1 MAISMWSALR
11 SDAAVYR
18 RLRYPRSHGIWT
30 AIALWL
36 RPGGLLV
43 LFAQRLGHTVR
54 MRRSA
59 GSRWTLSLLV
69 MRIVHQCATYACVI
83 FAKCDVLSSVDI
95 EPGVY
100 LADGG
105 HLIIG
110 ARRIGAGTVIHHRVT
125 IGMNLADQG
134 KPTLGANVWIGPD
147 TVIYGNITIGDGATI
162 LPGTVLTKSIPVGTV
177 VQGNPARVVRTGFDN
192 SALRSSAAWNIDA
205 ASLPSP
211 SPPPPSTQPVAA
223 QAKSA

>member
-1 MAISMWSALR
+1 
-11 SDAAVYR
+11 
-18 RLRYPRSHGIWT
+18 
-30 AIALWL
+30 LWL

-43 LFAQRLGHTVR
+43 LFAQRLGRLVR
-54 MRRSA
+54 TRRSA
-59 GSRWTLSLLV
+59 GSRWTPTLLA
-69 MRIVHQCATYACVI
+69 MRVVQQCAAFASVI
-83 FAKCDVLSSVDI
+83 FAKCDVLSSIEI

-110 ARRIGAGTVIHHRVT
+110 ARRIGSGSIIHHRVT
-125 IGMNLADQG
+125 IGMSLADQG

-162 LPGTVLTKSIPVGTV
+162 LPGTVLTKSIPGRTV

-192 SALRSSAAWNIDA
+192 AALRDCAAWNFDL
-205 ASLPSP
+205 ASLPAP
-211 SPPPPSTQPVAA
+211 SPLLPSVQPEAV

>member
-1 MAISMWSALR
+1 MWNALR

-30 AIALWL
+30 YFALWL

-43 LFAQRLGHTVR
+43 LFAQRLGYTVR

-59 GSRWTLSLLV
+59 GSRWTLPLLA
-69 MRIVHQCATYACVI
+69 MRIVQQWASYASVI
-83 FAKCDVLSSVDI
+83 FAKCDVLASVEI

-110 ARRIGAGTVIHHRVT
+110 ARRIGAGTIIHHRVT

-147 TVIYGNITIGDGATI
+147 TVIYGPITIGDGATI
-162 LPGTVLTKSIPVGTV
+162 LPGTVLTKNIPAGTV

-192 SALRSSAAWNIDA
+192 QPLRSSAAWNIDA
-205 ASLPSP
+205 ASLPSS
-211 SPPPPSTQPVAA
+211 SPPRSSTQPVAA
-223 QAKSA
+223 QVKTA

>member
-1 MAISMWSALR
+1 MGMWNALS

-30 AIALWL
+30 YFALWL

-43 LFAQRLGHTVR
+43 LFGQRLGHKVR

-59 GSRWTLSLLV
+59 GSPWTLPLLV
-69 MRIVHQCATYACVI
+69 MRIMQQSATYASVI
-83 FAKCDVLSSVDI
+83 FAKCDVLSNVEI

-110 ARRIGAGTVIHHRVT
+110 ARRIGAGTIIHHRVT
-125 IGMNLADQG
+125 IGMSLADQG
-134 KPTLGANVWIGPD
+134 KPTLGSNVWIGPD
-147 TVIYGNITIGDGATI
+147 TVIYGNVTIGDGATI
-162 LPGTVLTKSIPVGTV
+162 LPGTVLTKSIPGSTV

-192 SALRSSAAWNIDA
+192 SPLRSSAAWNIDA

-211 SPPPPSTQPVAA
+211 SPRLPSTQPEVA
-223 QAKSA
+223 QAKTA

>member
-1 MAISMWSALR
+1 MAMWNALR

-30 AIALWL
+30 SIALWL

-43 LFAQRLGHTVR
+43 LFAQRLGRTVR
-54 MRRSA
+54 MSSSA
-59 GSRWTLSLLV
+59 GSPWTLPLLL
-69 MRIVHQCATYACVI
+69 MRIVQQCATYASVM
-83 FAKCDVLSSVDI
+83 FAKCDVLSSVEI

-105 HLIIG
+105 YLIIG
-110 ARRIGAGTVIHHRVT
+110 ARRIGAGTIIHHRVT

-134 KPTLGANVWIGPD
+134 RPTLGANVWIGPD
-147 TVIYGNITIGDGATI
+147 TVIYGNVTIGDGATI
-162 LPGTVLTKSIPVGTV
+162 LPGTVLTKSIPGGTV

-192 SALRSSAAWNIDA
+192 APLRSSAAWNIDA

-211 SPPPPSTQPVAA
+211 PPRLPSTQPVTA